1 MQRNAR
7 MGSSCKFYDTKFQ
20 VTSVY
25 SLENTD
31 ILEQIMCFDRKDVSL
46 KFDFLL
52 DNVTKSKFKNIKKQ
66 HVDPSVSFKVSVF

>member
-7 MGSSCKFYDTKFQ
+7 MGFSSKFYDTKFQ

-31 ILEQIMCFDRKDVSL
+31 ILEQIMCFDREDVSL

-52 DNVTKSKFKNIKKQ
+52 DNVLN
-66 HVDPSVSFKVSVF
+66 KVEVQRY

>member
-1 MQRNAR
+1 

-20 VTSVY
+20 GTSVY

-52 DNVTKSKFKNIKKQ
+52 DNVLN
-66 HVDPSVSFKVSVF
+66 

>member
-25 SLENTD
+25 RLENMD

-52 DNVTKSKFKNIKKQ
+52 DNVTKSKFEDITVKS
-66 HVDPSVSFKVSVF
+66 SV